1 MIEAKDKRVRRTK
14 KLLYHELAILM
25 KEKSID
31 EITVTELTKRCH
43 MNRSTFYLHYSDI
56 HEMVRKAEDSI
67 IGRMEVI
74 FSRED

>member
-31 EITVTELTKRCH
+31 EITVTELTKQCH
-43 MNRSTFYLHYSDI
+43 MNRKVHF
-56 HEMVRKAEDSI
+56 
-67 IGRMEVI
+67 I
-74 FSRED
+74 FITAISMRW